1 MRAAKKGRDV
11 ERLPSRFEAWFYF
24 VVRQAPSIHHVC
36 VSLEILLVKCNYCQE
51 ICQSLGSKVVFFAN
65 SGVQIK

>member
-1 MRAAKKGRDV
+1 M
-11 ERLPSRFEAWFYF
+11 ERLPSRFEARFYF

-36 VSLEILLVKCNYCQE
+36 VFRNPAREMQLLSGDLPVPGFK
-51 ICQSLGSKVVFFAN
+51 GGFFAN